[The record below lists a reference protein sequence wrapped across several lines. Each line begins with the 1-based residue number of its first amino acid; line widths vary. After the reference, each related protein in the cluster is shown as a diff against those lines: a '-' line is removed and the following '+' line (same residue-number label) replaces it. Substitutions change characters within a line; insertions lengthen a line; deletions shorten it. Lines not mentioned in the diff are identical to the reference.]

1 VNRTSWVSVA
11 LLLCAAAAAADDR
24 PKVDVRFVVTAP
36 LYLESDAFKAQRA
49 SIESELTQLLLTKA
63 ADARAFPFI
72 QWVHDDAAKSRLTAT
87 LLQRFTGDDFEVVL
101 QYKATLPD
109 LTLTN
114 EPPEPVIYQFWEPK
128 FIDDPDIVLAAVRD
142 RLTAD
147 FTDSTFIAKLHLYF
161 ASHIPIAKKV
171 DVRPPRGVVVH
182 VAGGSLN
189 ADRDASELRLHFYR
203 ITDNLPGDFKLKNPT
218 DWSPNGVICDSVGEF
233 DGQDIANIDLK
244 SLLEKKARNLAVTIK
259 TYVPSGTTGGS
270 LRTDQ

>member
-24 PKVDVRFVVTAP
+24 PKADVRFVVTAP
-36 LYLESDAFKAQRA
+36 LYLESDAFKAERA
-49 SIESELTQLLLTKA
+49 NIESELTQLLMTRA

-72 QWVHDDAAKSRLTAT
+72 QWVHDDTAKSRLTAT
-87 LLQRFTGDDFEVVL
+87 LLQRSTGDDFEVVL
-101 QYKATLPD
+101 QYGATLPD
-109 LTLTN
+109 LTLTTG
-114 EPPEPVIYQFWEPK
+114 PETVIYQFWEPK
-128 FIDDPDIVLAAVRD
+128 FIDDPGIVAAAVRD

-147 FTDSTFIAKLHLYF
+147 FTDSTSIATLHSYF

-171 DVRPPRGVVVH
+171 DVRPPRGVVVR

-189 ADRDASELRLHFYR
+189 ANPDASQLRLHFYR
-203 ITDNLPGDFKLKNPT
+203 ITDDLPGDFILKKPL
-218 DWSPNGVICDSVGEF
+218 DWSPNGVICDSEGTF

-244 SLLEKKARNLAVTIK
+244 SLLEKKARNLAVTII
-259 TYVPSGTTGGS
+259 TYVPSGATGGS